1 MPAFGLQGDH
11 MSQRLRLGVLAI
23 AVLVA
28 AAPWMVRAV
37 PRPQAP
43 PSAAAAARGRGLI
56 LGRVVDGTTGQSI
69 EGAFVTLTSPGRAI
83 GQPTTVADGQ
93 GRFVFRD
100 LPSGNFELVAAA
112 RGYLAGDGHAE
123 SGMRPIPQA
132 IALADGEQATGVT
145 IRLFKPARISGTI
158 LDEAGDP
165 VEDAQV
171 GILAVDY
178 MAGHRRLRVAGGGIS
193 DDRGDYRSGPLV
205 PGSYVVALSMR
216 RITVPV
222 ATRELIGRLSTAPP
236 REQEDYTRLARG
248 SGVFPISEDGYRIG
262 GFILQPAAG
271 GPSLGPAPSADGK
284 LLAAPSVFYP
294 GVSNAA
300 QSTAVTL
307 GSGEDRG
314 GVNLQV
320 RLAPAVRVS
329 GRIVGPD
336 GPMPHLTV
344 SLVPDGSDAL
354 VSESPFEQ
362 GLTVANADGVFTFLG
377 IPAGSYVARA
387 HWLPPASP
395 PGPPGA
401 PPATVEGMTLSG
413 SLPVSVDEADVTDL
427 LLTLRRGPSMRGRI
441 VFDGNAAPPATAQVA
456 RGVIRFEL
464 ADGRAPASASMPPL
478 RSQIE
483 PDGRFRSVGLPAA
496 RYVIRVEGLSGWT
509 LESAM
514 LDGRDI
520 SDSGFDAA
528 AGADDLSDVVVTLTD
543 APARVSGTVMTSS
556 GSVAAD
562 AAVLLFSPAS
572 ADWVDRGATPRRQVR
587 TTTSK
592 TGTFG
597 FTGMPAGEYLVVAVA
612 GDLPENWRMPDFM
625 TAIARTATRVTVER
639 RATRTVTLTVVA
651 TPRGGGR

>member
-1 MPAFGLQGDH
+1 
-11 MSQRLRLGVLAI
+11 MSLRISLKVLAI
-23 AVLVA
+23 AGLVA

-37 PRPQAP
+37 PQSQTP
-43 PSAAAAARGRGLI
+43 PPAAAVARGRGLI
-56 LGRVVDGTTGQSI
+56 LGRVVDGTTGQTI
-69 EGAFVTLTSPGRAI
+69 EGAFVTLTAPGRRS
-83 GQPTTVADGQ
+83 GQPTTVADSQ
-93 GRFVFRD
+93 GRFVFRE
-100 LPSGNFELVAAA
+100 LQAGNFELVAAA

-123 SGMRPIPQA
+123 SGMRPIPEA

-158 LDEAGDP
+158 VDEAGDP

-178 MAGHRRLRVAGGGIS
+178 VAGHRRLRVAGGGIS
-193 DDRGDYRSGPLV
+193 DDRGEYRSGPLV

-222 ATRELIGRLSTAPP
+222 ATRELIGRLRTAPP
-236 REQEDYTRLARG
+236 REQEDYTRLAMG

-262 GFILQPAAG
+262 DLILQPAAG

-294 GVSNAA
+294 GVSSAA
-300 QSTAVTL
+300 QSMAVTL
-307 GSGEDRG
+307 AAGEDRD

-336 GPMPHLTV
+336 GPVPHLTV
-344 SLVPDGSDAL
+344 TLVPDGSDAL

-377 IPAGSYVARA
+377 IPGGSYVARA
-387 HWLPPASP
+387 QWLPPASP

-401 PPATVEGMTLSG
+401 PAASVDGVTLSG
-413 SLPVSVDEADVTDL
+413 SLPVFVGEADVTDL

-441 VFDGNAAPPATAQVA
+441 VFDGSASPPAAAQVA

-464 ADGRAPASASMPPL
+464 ADGRAPASPPMPPL
-478 RSQIE
+478 RSQVE
-483 PDGRFRSVGLPAA
+483 PDGRFRSVGLPAG
-496 RYVIRVEGLSGWT
+496 RYVIRVDGFSGWT

-520 SDSGFDAA
+520 SDHGFEAA
-528 AGADDLSDVVVTLTD
+528 GGADDLSDIVVTLTD
-543 APARVSGTVMTSS
+543 TPARVSGAVMTSN
-556 GSVAAD
+556 GGVAAD
-562 AAVLLFSPAS
+562 ATVLLFSPAR

-592 TGTFG
+592 TGAFS

-612 GDLPENWRMPDFM
+612 GSLPENWRMPEFM
-625 TAIARTATRVTVER
+625 TAISRTATRVTVER
-639 RATRTVTLTVVA
+639 RSTRTVTLSVVA